1 MANLFDYIKWR
12 GDLSFSA
19 SPIADVDMSILSMI
33 VYVDFD
39 KLCGGKP
46 TSMRCAA
53 ENYCP
58 DEKYDKVKLGLIIP
72 SKNINRLFCLA
83 AQSDRFGRLTVA
95 DYVSHTDVEECCQF
109 AATTFLTPGKGTIVI
124 FRGTDDTLVGWR
136 EDLCLSYME
145 SIPAQRRALEYLVA
159 AAEKYPD
166 RKIYVAGHSKGGNLS
181 YFAAAHAPES
191 VRERIARV
199 YSFDGPG
206 LSRADVESDGFRE
219 VQRRMLAVVPQ
230 SSFIGIMFERGSRT
244 AVVSCGGIGPYQ
256 HDCFSWEVS
265 GAHFVR
271 LPELSPRGRRNDE
284 QFRAA
289 MDRMT
294 PDEKREFVEIFSNIV
309 ESTGA
314 KTLTDF
320 SGGGIRRLTAM
331 IKNYKGLD
339 KQKRELMLGLIVRLF
354 GVK

>member
-1 MANLFDYIKWR
+1 MANLFDYLKWR
-12 GDLSFSA
+12 GDLSFSS
-19 SPIADVDMSILSMI
+19 SPIADVDASILSMI
-33 VYVDFD
+33 VYIDFE
-39 KLCGGKP
+39 KLCGGVP
-46 TSMRCAA
+46 MTLRDAA

-58 DEKYDKVKLGLIIP
+58 DAKYDKVKLGLIVP
-72 SKNINRLFCLA
+72 SKNINKLFCQA
-83 AQSDRFGRLTVA
+83 AESDRFGKLTVT
-95 DYVSHTDVEECCQF
+95 DYVAHTDVEECCQF
-109 AATTFLTPGKGTIVI
+109 AAATFLTQGKSAIVI

-145 SIPAQRRALEYLVA
+145 SIPAQRRALEYLNA

-166 RKIYVAGHSKGGNLS
+166 RKFYIAGHSKGGNLA
-181 YFAAAHAPES
+181 YFSAAHAPES

-206 LSRADVESDGFRE
+206 LSENDVKSDSFRAI
-219 VQRRMLAVVPQ
+219 QRRMMSVVPQ

-244 AVVSCGGIGPYQ
+244 AVVRCEGIGPYQ

-271 LPELSPRGRRNDE
+271 LPELSPRGKRNEE
-284 QFRAA
+284 QFRSA
-289 MDRMT
+289 MSSMSSE
-294 PDEKREFVEIFSNIV
+294 EKREFVETFCSMV

-320 SGGGIRRLTAM
+320 SGGGIKKLTA
-331 IKNYKGLD
+331 IVKNYGGLD
-339 KQKRELMLGLIVRLF
+339 RKKRELMLGLTVRLF
-354 GVK
+354 GAK